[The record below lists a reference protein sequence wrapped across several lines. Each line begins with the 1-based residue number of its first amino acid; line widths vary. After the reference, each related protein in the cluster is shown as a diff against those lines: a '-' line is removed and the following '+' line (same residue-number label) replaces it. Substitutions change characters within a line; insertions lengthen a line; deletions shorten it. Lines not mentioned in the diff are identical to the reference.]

1 MKGGIGRGD
10 FSCIDQ
16 VRLLKGAFLAKT
28 HGADIAP
35 PKALDATIELSLPEL
50 KPGVQ
55 IHLVDT
61 SDFLAINLLSL
72 WSIHQAVR
80 KGFFAFTGL
89 GQFIWTS
96 KPDEDDL
103 LLLQLLPFEE
113 FPQPPFVTSTDKHRK
128 GILWIFDGQSDQDLI
143 EGISVFPRLSSVAQ
157 RKKIEFL
164 GIAEEMRHNR
174 AVLLSQSEEDF
185 DLS

>member
-1 MKGGIGRGD
+1 MKGGIGRRD

-28 HGADIAP
+28 HGADISAS
-35 PKALDATIELSLPEL
+35 KALDATIELSLPEL

-55 IHLVDT
+55 IHSVDT
-61 SDFLAINLLSL
+61 SHFLAINLLSL
-72 WSIHQAVR
+72 WAIHQAVR
-80 KGFFAFTGL
+80 KRFFTFTGL

-113 FPQPPFVTSTDKHRK
+113 FLQSPFVTSTDKHRK

-143 EGISVFPRLSSVAQ
+143 EGISGIPRLSSVAQ
-157 RKKIEFL
+157 RKRIEFL
-164 GIAEEMRHNR
+164 GIAEEMRHNM
-174 AVLLSQSEEDF
+174 AVLLSQS
-185 DLS
+185 